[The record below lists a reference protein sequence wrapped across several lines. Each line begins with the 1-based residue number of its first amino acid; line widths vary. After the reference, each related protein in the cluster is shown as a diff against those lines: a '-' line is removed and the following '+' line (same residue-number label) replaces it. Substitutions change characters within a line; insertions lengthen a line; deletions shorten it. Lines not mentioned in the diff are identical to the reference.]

1 MAAKDIDNNILT
13 VVQDKNHLLLFQSEI
28 YIDSMNWINRAAQDN
43 EYLGCR
49 IRHRQT
55 MQNCQVRFVSNEAHL
70 SIHFEQ
76 PQRAVAAGQSTILY
90 RGNEC
95 IGGGLIRSAKA

>member
-13 VVQDKNHLLLFQSEI
+13 VVQDKNHPLLFQSEI

-55 MQNCQVRFVSNEAHL
+55 MQKCQVRFVSNEAHL

-76 PQRAVAAGQSTILY
+76 PQRAVAAGQSAVLY